1 MLHIVRIASLRI
13 CFWFKGQD
21 LTFDNL
27 KLKYLSLWGLKLG
40 SNLSDKFVANL
51 FFKMEGSKTKN
62 KATKQF
68 EAPGHLKSYVFMSK
82 LELYEWRGDTKNG
95 IKNPWAIISNEPC
108 DSQLAEPIQNFNHE
122 NGVWEYHF
130 IIIMSSTILLKSH
143 LVVSEQ
149 SEHKKHQ
156 SFEKQWSGKI
166 QNLSG
171 TKMWTLK
178 PHLLALWH

>member
-130 IIIMSSTILLKSH
+130 IIIMSTKKSSSC
-143 LVVSEQ
+143 VYNQNMSISKVM
-149 SEHKKHQ
+149 KN
-156 SFEKQWSGKI
+156 SGQARFKI
-166 QNLSG
+166 YRGRRCGL
-171 TKMWTLK
+171 
-178 PHLLALWH
+178 